1 MQKKSKQFKLKI
13 RDINTGSNKSKK
25 KKPNEIEKI
34 TNLYHALEEVIKFYN
49 N

>member
-25 KKPNEIEKI
+25 KQKKNQMK
-34 TNLYHALEEVIKFYN
+34 
-49 N
+49 